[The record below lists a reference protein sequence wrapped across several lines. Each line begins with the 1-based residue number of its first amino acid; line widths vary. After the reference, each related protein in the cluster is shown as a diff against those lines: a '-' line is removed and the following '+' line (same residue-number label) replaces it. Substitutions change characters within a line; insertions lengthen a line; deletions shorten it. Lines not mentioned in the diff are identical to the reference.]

1 MSFCRFSRGVFGASG
16 FFFDFFAAAR
26 YDKNMSNFDKNSIL
40 SLPYPLRLSHKEET
54 TSTNDDMKAAARE
67 GAPDFTLIVAD
78 RQTAG
83 KGRLGRSFF
92 SEGGLYMSLLL
103 PYREETF
110 RLLTHAAAVAVA
122 EAIAELT
129 GEDALIK
136 WVNDVYVDGKKVC
149 GILSESVDVGTRRP
163 IVGIG
168 VNLNTPQQAFP
179 AEIAG
184 IAASVNADRSM
195 LVKSILSHLLPLY
208 LDGEKQEI
216 QKRYRALSLL
226 NGKSVLVQKQNDCRT
241 ATVLDLTDDLALSV
255 LYEDGSREDLIAADV
270 SLRLV

>member
-1 MSFCRFSRGVFGASG
+1 MSKL
-16 FFFDFFAAAR
+16 DE
-26 YDKNMSNFDKNSIL
+26 DTIL
-40 SLPYPLRLSHKEET
+40 SLPYPLHLLHKGET
-54 TSTNDDMKAAARE
+54 TSTNDDLKAAARDL
-67 GAPDFTLIVAD
+67 APDFTLLIAD
-78 RQTAG
+78 KQTAG

-92 SEGGLYMSLLL
+92 SEGGLYMSVLL

-122 EAIAELT
+122 EAITELT
-129 GEDALIK
+129 GTQALIK

-149 GILSESVDVGTRRP
+149 GILSESVDVGARRP

-168 VNLNTPQQAFP
+168 VNLNTPQQGFP

-184 IAASVNADRSM
+184 IAACVNADRSM
-195 LVKSILSHLLPLY
+195 LARSILSRLLPLY
-208 LDGEKQEI
+208 LDGEKQDI

-226 NGKSVLVQKQNDCRT
+226 NGKSVLVQKQNDCRP

-270 SLRLV
+270 SLRLVQSERKA